1 MRVLSGKSAGSVE
14 MLLKCCFTATS
25 EASGLPFTLK
35 RTQFPIIPAYC
46 LSVHK
51 AQGQSLL
58 QLGIVFETDPFTHG
72 QLYVALS
79 RVGGWQHVIAFIQGD
94 KKRCAQASVVM
105 DRNKNL
111 LKFDRRKQ
119 CLCTITRGP
128 HARSR

>member
-1 MRVLSGKSAGSVE
+1 MMRLMRIGRRFLQMQVLSGKSAGSVE

-25 EASGLPFTLK
+25 EASGLPFTIK

-79 RVGGWQHVIAFIQGD
+79 RVGGWQHVIAFFQGD
-94 KKRCAQASVVM
+94 NIKNVVL
-105 DRNKNL
+105 KHL
-111 LKFDRRKQ
+111 L
-119 CLCTITRGP
+119 
-128 HARSR
+128 